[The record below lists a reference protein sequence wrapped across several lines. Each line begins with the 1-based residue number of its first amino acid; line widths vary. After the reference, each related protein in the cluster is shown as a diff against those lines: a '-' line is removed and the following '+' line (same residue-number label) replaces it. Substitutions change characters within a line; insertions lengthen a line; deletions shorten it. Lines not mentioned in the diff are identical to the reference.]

1 MHKSIP
7 AACLLTLF
15 FACNNNNSQQAKA
28 PLLQEETISRPDNFA
43 ADVDF
48 LRAFT
53 TPAVMKDSTSKSAIA
68 IVAGWQ
74 GRVMSS
80 TVADDGR
87 SFGFLN
93 YGAIENGKQ
102 FHFSTFGGED
112 RLLFGP
118 TPDST
123 ALSPN
128 NSLPATPIPD
138 PLRDTALLRQTTS
151 AKGAVTV
158 EGDALLPNTKNN
170 PLTAHITRTIT
181 LLSRRDLH
189 NYLGAD
195 IHRSIHA
202 VGFHS
207 DNTLLNAGSQRW
219 DSAHGTTAIRIR
231 GMFPVSPQSVGIIPL
246 RKGGKVNTGAQIPK
260 ERFVI
265 KNNVAFFRA
274 DGNFDME
281 LGVQQASALNFMGIY
296 DPERKLLTVIQFTMP
311 RHPAFYLGETATDA
325 RAEVLT
331 IRNNGPANTSAR
343 GRFLEV
349 QSASPA
355 ALLKPKGR
363 MQHFHRT
370 IHLEGS
376 EKHLGAITKKI
387 FGVNLKE
394 ITTALP

>member
-28 PLLQEETISRPDNFA
+28 PVLQEQTISRPDNFA

-48 LRAFT
+48 LRAFAS
-53 TPAVMKDSTSKSAIA
+53 PAVLKDSTSKSAIA

-80 TVADDGR
+80 TVAGDGR

-93 YGAIENGKQ
+93 YGTIENGKQ

-118 TPDST
+118 LPDST
-123 ALSPN
+123 ALAPID
-128 NSLPATPIPD
+128 SLPATPLPD
-138 PLRDTALLRQTTS
+138 PLRDSALLRQVSS
-151 AKGAVTV
+151 AKGIISL
-158 EGDALLPNTKNN
+158 EGEAQLPNTKNN
-170 PLTAHITRTIT
+170 ILSAHITRTIT

-195 IHRSIHA
+195 IHRSVHA

-207 DNTLLNAGSQRW
+207 DNILLNAGTQRW
-219 DSAHGTTAIRIR
+219 DTTHGTTAIRIR
-231 GMFPVSPQSVGIIPL
+231 GMFTAGPQSIGIIPL
-246 RKGGKVNTGAQIPK
+246 RKGGKVRTGTPIPK
-260 ERFVI
+260 ERLLV
-265 KNNVAFFRA
+265 NNDVAYFRA

-296 DPERKLLTVIQFTMP
+296 DPERKLLTVIQFTLP
-311 RHPAFYLGETATDA
+311 RNPALYLGETATDA

-331 IRNNGPANTSAR
+331 IRNNGPENAVAR
-343 GRFLEV
+343 GRFVEV
-349 QSASPA
+349 QSTSPA

-376 EKHLGAITKKI
+376 EKHLGEITKKI

>member
-15 FACNNNNSQQAKA
+15 FACNNNSQQAKA
-28 PLLQEETISRPDNFA
+28 PVQQEQTISRPDNFA
-43 ADVDF
+43 ADIDF

-53 TPAVMKDSTSKSAIA
+53 SPAVLKDSTSKSAIA

-93 YGAIENGKQ
+93 YGTIENGKQ

-118 TPDST
+118 LPDST
-123 ALSPN
+123 ALVPN
-128 NSLPATPIPD
+128 DSLPATPLPD
-138 PLRDTALLRQTTS
+138 PLRDSVLLRQVPS
-151 AKGAVTV
+151 AKGVITL
-158 EGDALLPNTKNN
+158 EGDALLPNSKNN
-170 PLTAHITRTIT
+170 PLNAHITRTIT

-195 IHRSIHA
+195 IHRSVHA

-207 DNTLLNAGSQRW
+207 DNILLNTGTQRW
-219 DSAHGTTAIRIR
+219 DTSHGTTAIRIR
-231 GMFPVSPQSVGIIPL
+231 GMFAAGPQSVGIIPL
-246 RKGGKVNTGAQIPK
+246 RKGGKVHTGTEIPK
-260 ERFVI
+260 ERFLV

-274 DGNFDME
+274 DGNFEME

-296 DPERKLLTVIQFTMP
+296 DPERKLLTVIQFTLP
-311 RHPAFYLGETATDA
+311 RNPALYLGATATDT

-331 IRNNGPANTSAR
+331 IRNNGPENTVAR
-343 GRFLEV
+343 GRFVEV
-349 QSASPA
+349 QSTSPA

-376 EKHLGAITKKI
+376 EKHLGDITKKI